1 MSRVSN
7 SRAVGRGR
15 VSGAILAAAF
25 AALAAAL
32 PAAGLA
38 ATAKPVT
45 YNYNVSVKKL
55 ALASGTNVKAKVV
68 VSAPEAKVKGW
79 WSQAT
84 VAKVVRKGV
93 NGGYQRPYKA
103 EGYNCGVVVRGEKT
117 NFTCNLHGAD
127 VPTSIRLTFS
137 VVYRGENASG

>member
-1 MSRVSN
+1 MSGMSN
-7 SRAVGRGR
+7 RRARGRGR

-25 AALAAAL
+25 AAHAVAL
-32 PAAGLA
+32 PAAGVA
-38 ATAKPVT
+38 ATTKPVT
-45 YNYNVSVKKL
+45 YNYNVSVNKL
-55 ALASGTNVKAKVV
+55 ALASGTNVKAKAV
-68 VSAPEAKVKGW
+68 VSAPEAKVKKW

-93 NGGYQRPYKA
+93 NGGYQRPYKIQ
-103 EGYNCGVVVRGEKT
+103 GYNCGVVVRGEKT

-137 VVYRGENASG
+137 VVHRAENASG